1 MKILAHGNDELIDE
15 WTYANFGVRNFN
27 ADMSLAIL
35 EDKRLVGSIYFHAY
49 NGFDIELSYFGPQT
63 LTLGLLR
70 TICRIAV
77 DHFGVSRITVRTP
90 ETHKQMKR
98 KIHKLGWVF
107 EGVRHNGYGDT
118 DAIMYGLY
126 GRNLARLAGRQMQ

>member
-1 MKILAHGNDELIDE
+1 MRVLAHGNDSLINA
-15 WTYANFGVRNFN
+15 WTHEKFGVRNFN
-27 ADMSLAIL
+27 ADMALAII
-35 EDKRLVGSIYFHAY
+35 DGPQLVGSVYFHAY

-70 TICRIAV
+70 SICRIAL
-77 DHFGVSRITVRTP
+77 DTFGVSRITVRTP
-90 ETHKQMKR
+90 ANHKQMKR

-107 EGVRHNGYGDT
+107 EGVRHNGYGET

-126 GRNLARLAGRQMQ
+126 GRNLARLAGRPMQ